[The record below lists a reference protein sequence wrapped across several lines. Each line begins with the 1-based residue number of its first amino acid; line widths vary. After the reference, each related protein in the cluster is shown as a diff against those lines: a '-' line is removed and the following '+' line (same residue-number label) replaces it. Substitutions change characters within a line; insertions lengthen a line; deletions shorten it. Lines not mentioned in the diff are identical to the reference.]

1 MRIKLI
7 TAIGAVVLV
16 TTLSSAALAHTLHR
30 HTAPARHPHPVVTFA
45 ETPGNPAPENSKAG
59 ASEDAQDQAA
69 DTQDD
74 NNQGDDDSQG
84 DTKPPASEHP
94 TGTSSSDQGDDNS
107 QGDQNDQSDQG
118 TSSGDQ
124 GDDNSQGD
132 QNDQGGGGTSQDD
145 QGSSGADQGGG
156 SGDNQQ

>member
-16 TTLSSAALAHTLHR
+16 ATLSSAALAHTLHR
-30 HTAPARHPHPVVTFA
+30 HTAPARHPHPVGTFA
-45 ETPGNPAPENSKAG
+45 ETPGNPAPENSKAS

-74 NNQGDDDSQG
+74 NNQGDGDSQG

-94 TGTSSSDQGDDNS
+94 TGTSSS
-107 QGDQNDQSDQG
+107 
-118 TSSGDQ
+118 DQ